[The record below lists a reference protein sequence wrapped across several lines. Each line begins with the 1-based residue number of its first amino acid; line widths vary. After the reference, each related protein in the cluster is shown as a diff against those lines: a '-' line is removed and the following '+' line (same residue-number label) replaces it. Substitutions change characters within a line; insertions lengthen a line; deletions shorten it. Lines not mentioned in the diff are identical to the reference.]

1 MSYGYEL
8 GAESQAT
15 APALRATPE
24 LLAAVAAGQLVAH
37 SSVPQSS
44 LGGQPKIE
52 RTTIPTVGGVSFGM
66 NWTVYIARCRD
77 GSLYTGITTD
87 PERRLAEHNSGSGG
101 AYTRSKNPIVIVYRE
116 PAANRSEAQQ
126 RERAIK
132 RLRRPQKEELIAGTR
147 PTGR

>member
-1 MSYGYEL
+1 
-8 GAESQAT
+8 
-15 APALRATPE
+15 
-24 LLAAVAAGQLVAH
+24 
-37 SSVPQSS
+37 
-44 LGGQPKIE
+44 
-52 RTTIPTVGGVSFGM
+52 M

-101 AYTRSKNPIVIVYRE
+101 AYTRSKNPIVMVYKE

-132 RLRRPQKEELIAGTR
+132 RLRRAQKEELIAVTR
-147 PTGR
+147 PTVR